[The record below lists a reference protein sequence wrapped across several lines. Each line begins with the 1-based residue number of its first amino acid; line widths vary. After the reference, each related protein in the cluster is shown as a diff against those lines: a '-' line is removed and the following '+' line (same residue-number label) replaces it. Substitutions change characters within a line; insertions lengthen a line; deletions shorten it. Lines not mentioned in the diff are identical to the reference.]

1 MSKSGD
7 AIQVSMFDSLPDL
20 APQKSPPK
28 ASGIRASGAKDSG
41 AKDSGV
47 KDSGSHT
54 GEDEDVVRLVKARSK
69 SSPATALASD
79 EAFTLENFLPYRLLE
94 VAQGISRRISR
105 ELNDAWDMSMA
116 EWQVL
121 ASLARDGA
129 VSVRE
134 IEPRTLLDTVAVS
147 RAAKRLT
154 DRKLIKRDVNKQDK
168 RLVVLRTT
176 KRGRDVA
183 SEIGHYVMGMEADFL
198 KGMNVQDRIRLS
210 QLLKS
215 LR

>member
-1 MSKSGD
+1 MASDGD
-7 AIQVSMFDSLPDL
+7 SFQVSMFDTLPDM
-20 APQKSPPK
+20 APPQPK
-28 ASGIRASGAKDSG
+28 PAADVGPFQVDVAKP
-41 AKDSGV
+41 AKV
-47 KDSGSHT
+47 K
-54 GEDEDVVRLVKARSK
+54 KRST
-69 SSPATALASD
+69 PATALASE
-79 EAFTLENFLPYRLLE
+79 EAFTLENFLPYRILE
-94 VAQGISRRISR
+94 VAQGISRRVGKVLHD
-105 ELNDAWDMSMA
+105 EWDMSVA

-134 IEPRTLLDTVAVS
+134 VEPRTLLDTVAVS

-168 RLVVLRTT
+168 RLVVLKTT
-176 KRGRDVA
+176 KRGRDIA
-183 SEIGHYVMGMEADFL
+183 AEIGHCVMDMESDFL

-215 LR
+215 LT

>member
-20 APQKSPPK
+20 APQKALLEPGEEE
-28 ASGIRASGAKDSG
+28 AGAK
-41 AKDSGV
+41 
-47 KDSGSHT
+47 
-54 GEDEDVVRLVKARSK
+54 RSK
-69 SSPATALASD
+69 SKKKVSPATALANE
-79 EAFTLENFLPYRLLE
+79 EAFTLENFLPYRILE

-105 ELNDAWDMSMA
+105 VLHDEWDMSIA

-154 DRKLIKRDVNKQDK
+154 DRKFIKRDVNKQDK
-168 RLVVLRTT
+168 RLVVLKTT
-176 KRGRDVA
+176 KKGRDIA
-183 SEIGHYVMGMEADFL
+183 SEIGHYVMDMEIEFL

>member
-1 MSKSGD
+1 MSKSKD
-7 AIQVSMFDSLPDL
+7 PFQVSMFDSLPEMVP
-20 APQKSPPK
+20 PQPKSDP
-28 ASGIRASGAKDSG
+28 DE
-41 AKDSGV
+41 GV
-47 KDSGSHT
+47 AVEPRG
-54 GEDEDVVRLVKARSK
+54 KARQRSK
-69 SSPATALASD
+69 PATPLASD

-94 VAQGISRRISR
+94 VAQGISRRMSKALA
-105 ELNDAWDMSMA
+105 EDWDMSLA

-121 ASLARDGA
+121 ASLAREGA

-168 RLVVLRTT
+168 RLVVLRTS
-176 KRGRDVA
+176 KKGRDVA
-183 SEIGHYVMGMEADFL
+183 AEIGQSVIEMESDFL

-215 LR
+215 LV

>member
-7 AIQVSMFDSLPDL
+7 AIQVSMFDTLPEL
-20 APQKSPPK
+20 APKRDQGKPEKTDAAP
-28 ASGIRASGAKDSG
+28 
-41 AKDSGV
+41 
-47 KDSGSHT
+47 
-54 GEDEDVVRLVKARSK
+54 ARSK
-69 SSPATALASD
+69 TRTTPATALAND
-79 EAFTLENFLPYRLLE
+79 EAFTLENFLPYRILE
-94 VAQGISRRISR
+94 VAQGISRRIGKVLHD
-105 ELNDAWDMSMA
+105 EWDMSMA

-121 ASLARDGA
+121 ASLARDGE

-134 IEPRTLLDTVAVS
+134 IEPKTLLDTVAVS

-168 RLVVLRTT
+168 RLVVLKTT
-176 KRGRDVA
+176 KKGRDVA
-183 SEIGHYVMGMEADFL
+183 SEIGHFVMNMEIEFL

-210 QLLKS
+210 QLLKT

>member
-20 APQKSPPK
+20 APQKALLEPGEEE
-28 ASGIRASGAKDSG
+28 AS
-41 AKDSGV
+41 V
-47 KDSGSHT
+47 K
-54 GEDEDVVRLVKARSK
+54 RSK
-69 SSPATALASD
+69 SKKKVSPATALANE
-79 EAFTLENFLPYRLLE
+79 EAFTLENFLPYRILE

-105 ELNDAWDMSMA
+105 VLHDEWDMSIA

-154 DRKLIKRDVNKQDK
+154 DRKFIKRDVNKQDK
-168 RLVVLRTT
+168 RLVVLKTT
-176 KRGRDVA
+176 KKGRDIA
-183 SEIGHYVMGMEADFL
+183 SEIGHYVMDMEIDFL

>member
-1 MSKSGD
+1 MSKAKD
-7 AIQVSMFDSLPDL
+7 PFQVSMFDTLPEM
-20 APQKSPPK
+20 APPK
-28 ASGIRASGAKDSG
+28 AKPDPDAA
-41 AKDSGV
+41 
-47 KDSGSHT
+47 
-54 GEDEDVVRLVKARSK
+54 VVAEPLSKKKPRSK
-69 SSPATALASD
+69 PATALASD

-94 VAQGISRRISR
+94 VAQGISRRITR
-105 ELNDAWDMSMA
+105 VLAEDWDMSLA

-121 ASLARDGA
+121 ASLAREGA

-154 DRKLIKRDVNKQDK
+154 DRRLIKRDVNKQDK
-168 RLVVLRTT
+168 RLVVLRPT
-176 KRGRDVA
+176 KKGRDVA
-183 SEIGHYVMGMEADFL
+183 AEIGHSVMEMEVDFL

-215 LR
+215 LG

>member
-1 MSKSGD
+1 MKKARD
-7 AIQVSMFDSLPDL
+7 AVQVSMFDTLPDL
-20 APQKSPPK
+20 APPQSEPEAATDSDEGSGK
-28 ASGIRASGAKDSG
+28 AASK
-41 AKDSGV
+41 
-47 KDSGSHT
+47 
-54 GEDEDVVRLVKARSK
+54 KAR
-69 SSPATALASD
+69 PATPLASE

-94 VAQGISRRISR
+94 VAQSISRRMAKVLL
-105 ELNDAWDMSMA
+105 EDWDMSLA

-134 IEPRTLLDTVAVS
+134 VEPRTLLDTVAVS

-176 KRGRDVA
+176 KKGRDVA
-183 SEIGHYVMGMEADFL
+183 AVIGHRVMALEADFL

-210 QLLKS
+210 QLLKTLS
-215 LR
+215 

>member
-1 MSKSGD
+1 MSKAGD
-7 AIQVSMFDSLPDL
+7 PFQVSMFDTLPDM
-20 APQKSPPK
+20 APPQPKPKPSKQKLLEDGE
-28 ASGIRASGAKDSG
+28 AERSGKS
-41 AKDSGV
+41 
-47 KDSGSHT
+47 
-54 GEDEDVVRLVKARSK
+54 RLRSR
-69 SSPATALASD
+69 PATPLASD

-105 ELNDAWDMSMA
+105 VLAEEWDMSLA

-121 ASLARDGA
+121 ASLAREGA

-154 DRKLIKRDVNKQDK
+154 DRKFIKRDINKQDK

-183 SEIGHYVMGMEADFL
+183 AEIGHHVMEMEAEFL

-215 LR
+215 LV

>member
-1 MSKSGD
+1 MSKSAD
-7 AIQVSMFDSLPDL
+7 AFQVSMFDSLPEL
-20 APQKSPPK
+20 APQKSQPQ
-28 ASGIRASGAKDSG
+28 AGDEDSG
-41 AKDSGV
+41 AKP
-47 KDSGSHT
+47 
-54 GEDEDVVRLVKARSK
+54 VKAKSK
-69 SSPATALASD
+69 VSPATALAND
-79 EAFTLENFLPYRLLE
+79 EAFTLENFLPYRILE
-94 VAQGISRRISR
+94 VAQGISRRIGKVLH
-105 ELNDAWDMSMA
+105 EEWDMSMA

-154 DRKLIKRDVNKQDK
+154 DRKFIKRDVNKQDK
-168 RLVVLRTT
+168 RLIVLKTT
-176 KRGRDVA
+176 KKGRDVA
-183 SEIGHYVMGMEADFL
+183 SEIGHTVMDMEVEFL

>member
-20 APQKSPPK
+20 APQKTQLKP
-28 ASGIRASGAKDSG
+28 
-41 AKDSGV
+41 
-47 KDSGSHT
+47 
-54 GEDEDVVRLVKARSK
+54 GEDEASAKPAKLKKKV
-69 SSPATALASD
+69 SPATALANE
-79 EAFTLENFLPYRLLE
+79 EAFTLENFLPYRILE

-105 ELNDAWDMSMA
+105 VLHDEWDMSIA

-154 DRKLIKRDVNKQDK
+154 DRKFIKRDVNKQDK
-168 RLVVLRTT
+168 RLVVLKTT
-176 KRGRDVA
+176 KKGRDIA
-183 SEIGHYVMGMEADFL
+183 SEIGHYVMDMEIEFL

>member
-1 MSKSGD
+1 MPKTSD

-20 APQKSPPK
+20 APQKTAPQAGDDE
-28 ASGIRASGAKDSG
+28 ASAKKS
-41 AKDSGV
+41 KL
-47 KDSGSHT
+47 KM
-54 GEDEDVVRLVKARSK
+54 K
-69 SSPATALASD
+69 SSPATALAND
-79 EAFTLENFLPYRLLE
+79 EAFTLENFLPYRILE
-94 VAQGISRRISR
+94 VAQGISRRISKVLH
-105 ELNDAWDMSMA
+105 EEWDMSMA

-154 DRKLIKRDVNKQDK
+154 DRKFIKRDVNKQDK
-168 RLVVLRTT
+168 RLVVLKTT

-183 SEIGHYVMGMEADFL
+183 SEIGHYVMNMEVEFL

>member
-20 APQKSPPK
+20 APQKALLEPGEEE
-28 ASGIRASGAKDSG
+28 ASAK
-41 AKDSGV
+41 
-47 KDSGSHT
+47 
-54 GEDEDVVRLVKARSK
+54 RSK
-69 SSPATALASD
+69 SKKKVSPATALANE
-79 EAFTLENFLPYRLLE
+79 EAFTLENFLPYRILE

-105 ELNDAWDMSMA
+105 VLHDEWDMSIA

-154 DRKLIKRDVNKQDK
+154 DRKFIKRDVNKQDK
-168 RLVVLRTT
+168 RLVVLKTT
-176 KRGRDVA
+176 KKGRDIA
-183 SEIGHYVMGMEADFL
+183 SEIGHYVMDMEIEFL

>member
-1 MSKSGD
+1 MSKARD
-7 AIQVSMFDSLPDL
+7 AVQVSMFDTLPDL
-20 APQKSPPK
+20 APPQSQPEEITETGKERAIGARKKS
-28 ASGIRASGAKDSG
+28 
-41 AKDSGV
+41 
-47 KDSGSHT
+47 H
-54 GEDEDVVRLVKARSK
+54 
-69 SSPATALASD
+69 PATPLASE

-94 VAQGISRRISR
+94 VAQGISRRMAR
-105 ELNDAWDMSMA
+105 VLLEDWDMSLA

-134 IEPRTLLDTVAVS
+134 VEPRTLLDTVAVS

-168 RLVVLRTT
+168 RLVVLKTT
-176 KRGRDVA
+176 KKGRDVA
-183 SEIGHYVMGMEADFL
+183 AEIGHSVMALEVEFL

-210 QLLKS
+210 QLLKTLS
-215 LR
+215 

>member
-20 APQKSPPK
+20 APQKALLEPGEEE
-28 ASGIRASGAKDSG
+28 AS
-41 AKDSGV
+41 V
-47 KDSGSHT
+47 K
-54 GEDEDVVRLVKARSK
+54 RSK
-69 SSPATALASD
+69 SKKKVSPATALANE
-79 EAFTLENFLPYRLLE
+79 EAFTLENFLPYRILE

-105 ELNDAWDMSMA
+105 VLHDEWDMSIA

-154 DRKLIKRDVNKQDK
+154 DRKFIKRDVNKQDK
-168 RLVVLRTT
+168 RLVVLKTT
-176 KRGRDVA
+176 KKGRDIA
-183 SEIGHYVMGMEADFL
+183 SEIGHYVMDMEIEFL